1 MKAVSYSSFGSPSS
15 VLNLL
20 DIEKPKPKAN
30 EVLVKLYFSGVNP
43 SDAKARAGGR
53 PGVNNPPFDRIIPHS
68 DGSGI
73 IVEVGKNI
81 SSERLNERVW
91 IWNGAWN
98 RAFGTAAEYICLPA
112 DQAVKMPSSMSF
124 EHGACLGIP
133 GLTAAQLI
141 CMQSKIEEKTI
152 FISGGNGA
160 VGHLAIQ
167 IAKYRGAQ
175 IIATSRASQGKKLK
189 NLGAD
194 FVLDYADPE
203 LDKKVLECAPN
214 GVDYAVE
221 VEFGENINIIP
232 KIMRAMG
239 TVSIYGSGK
248 NMNPKFP
255 FGEYLF
261 KSLTLNVILVYIM
274 PMPVRKRLIKII
286 HDAYINK
293 ALSPS
298 IDSIYELGD
307 CAKAH
312 EQVMKP
318 GRNGTVLLKID

>member
-20 DIEKPKPKAN
+20 DIEKPKAKAN

-81 SSERLNERVW
+81 SAERLNERVW

-124 EHGACLGIP
+124 EHGARLGIP

-175 IIATSRASQGKKLK
+175 IIATSRASQGKKLQD
-189 NLGAD
+189 LGAD
-194 FVLDYADPE
+194 FVLD
-203 LDKKVLECAPN
+203 L
-214 GVDYAVE
+214 
-221 VEFGENINIIP
+221 
-232 KIMRAMG
+232 
-239 TVSIYGSGK
+239 
-248 NMNPKFP
+248 
-255 FGEYLF
+255 
-261 KSLTLNVILVYIM
+261 SL
-274 PMPVRKRLIKII
+274 I
-286 HDAYINK
+286 HI
-293 ALSPS
+293 
-298 IDSIYELGD
+298 
-307 CAKAH
+307 
-312 EQVMKP
+312 
-318 GRNGTVLLKID
+318 

>member
-15 VLNLL
+15 VLNIS
-20 DIEKPKPKAN
+20 DIEKPKPKAH

-53 PGVNNPPFDRIIPHS
+53 PGVSSPPFDLIIPHS
-68 DGSGI
+68 DGSGV

-81 SSERLNERVW
+81 SSKRHNERVW

-98 RAFGTAAEYICLPA
+98 RPFGTAAEYICLPA
-112 DQAVKMPSSMSF
+112 DQAVKMPSLMSF

-141 CMQSKIEEKTI
+141 FMQSKIEGKTV

-167 IAKYRGAQ
+167 LAKYRGAK
-175 IIATSRASQGKKLK
+175 IITTARADKDKKLK
-189 NLGAD
+189 DLGAD

-203 LDKKVLECAPN
+203 LDKKVLECAPK

-221 VEFGENINIIP
+221 VEFGENIAMLP

-248 NMNPKFP
+248 NMTPQFP

-261 KSLTLNVILVYIM
+261 KSLKLNIILVYLI
-274 PMPVRKRLIKII
+274 PMPLRKRLIKII
-286 HDAYINK
+286 HDAYNNN

-298 IDSIYELGD
+298 IDSIYKLVE

-318 GRNGTVLLKID
+318 GRNGTVLLRID